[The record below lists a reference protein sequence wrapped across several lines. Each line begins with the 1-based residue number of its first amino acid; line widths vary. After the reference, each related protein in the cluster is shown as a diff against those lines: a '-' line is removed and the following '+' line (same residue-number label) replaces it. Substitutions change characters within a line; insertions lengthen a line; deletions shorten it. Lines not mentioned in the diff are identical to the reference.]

1 MARTLR
7 SGRRGR
13 PFKSDHPDL
22 IIMREYHP
30 FNNFMPKNTRYL
42 ILGSFVA
49 KKSPEYDWFYS
60 TKRNQF
66 WPILE
71 NIYGKEL
78 KTKKQKKDL
87 LKELDMAMTDIIKSC
102 ERKKNN
108 SLDTNLVNIEYNI
121 EGIKEILSKDKI
133 EKIFFTSRFVEK
145 GYSRVFKEYI
155 DKYAD
160 IELITLPSPSPRY
173 AMISFKDKVDAY
185 KRVFP
190 EF

>member
-1 MARTLR
+1 
-7 SGRRGR
+7 
-13 PFKSDHPDL
+13 
-22 IIMREYHP
+22 
-30 FNNFMPKNTRYL
+30 MPENAQYL

-71 NIYGKEL
+71 NIYDKEL

-87 LKELDMAMTDIIKSC
+87 LKELHISMTDIIKSC
-102 ERKKNN
+102 ERKKSN
-108 SLDTNLVNIEYNI
+108 SSDINLVNIKYNKK
-121 EGIKEILSKDKI
+121 GIKKILSKNKI

-145 GYSRVFKEYI
+145 GYRRVFKECI
-155 DKYAD
+155 DKYPD

-173 AMISFKDKVDAY
+173 ARMSFKEKIEAY
-185 KRVFP
+185 KRIILS
-190 EF
+190 